1 MSSSGPVEADRDLLA
16 IVLAYLQRSDW
27 DVEQQADRR
36 QLRAAV
42 EGPSG
47 RFDCFVRVHDAEQ
60 QIAIYSIC
68 PRHAPSAT
76 RAATGEFLHRLNFG
90 MVIGNFE
97 LDPDDGEIRCKASL
111 DVEGEPITDVQ
122 LAKLLDVSVLSISRY
137 LPLLEAVVDGAMTP
151 LQAMEHV

>member
-1 MSSSGPVEADRDLLA
+1 MSGSGHDGADRDLLA
-16 IVLAYLQRSDW
+16 IVLAYLQRADW
-27 DVEQQADRR
+27 DVEQQPDRR

-68 PRHAPSAT
+68 PRHAPPGT

-90 MVIGNFE
+90 MILGNFE
-97 LDPDDGEIRCKASL
+97 LDHDDGEIRCKASL
-111 DVEGEPITDVQ
+111 DVEGEPLSDAQI
-122 LAKLLDVSVLSISRY
+122 ARLLDVSVLSMSRY
-137 LPLLEAVVDGAMTP
+137 LPLLEAVADGTMTP